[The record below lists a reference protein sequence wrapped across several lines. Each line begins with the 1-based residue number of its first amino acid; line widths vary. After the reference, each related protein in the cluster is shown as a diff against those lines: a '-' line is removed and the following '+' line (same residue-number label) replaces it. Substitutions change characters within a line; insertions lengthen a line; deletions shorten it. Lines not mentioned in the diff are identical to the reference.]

1 MKSAFEYR
9 SYCLDKD
16 GAFYTAKPVDGDEL
30 TLRST
35 CLISI
40 MRGVDTLWDA
50 TDVVRSKA
58 SVENLPV
65 WIKNWLKKRSSL
77 IDLDLAYGAAPRGEP
92 ARILHF
98 PKGSLAIVARAAADV
113 GGAAVGSAALFT
125 LPPLFAAFVPAIDF
139 LA

>member
-1 MKSAFEYR
+1 MKSSFEYR
-9 SYCLDKD
+9 SYCLDKE
-16 GAFYTAKPVDGDEL
+16 GAFYTAKPVDGDGL

-35 CLISI
+35 CLIHI

-50 TDVVRSKA
+50 TEAVCSKA
-58 SVENLPV
+58 SVQSLPV
-65 WIKNWLKKRSSL
+65 WIKNWLKKPSSL
-77 IDLDLAYGAAPRGEP
+77 IDLDLAYGAAPCTEP

-98 PKGSLAIVARAAADV
+98 PKASLAIVGRAAASV
-113 GGAAVGSAALFT
+113 GSAAVGCTALFT